1 MLKLFLARGSVSRIT
16 TSLGTVVLALI
27 YCIAAG
33 CDGSNDDFVDPS
45 EIDPESTE
53 PIEISDVAVF
63 ENPKNALSYFV
74 EWKTDIPASTVL
86 KMTCGEEISHTYNSD
101 KPQRF
106 HSVFVM
112 GLLDGI
118 SCDLVLESRI
128 YQRSG
133 RAEASIERAG
143 PLPDFLPEL
152 NARIIDRERMQAG
165 WTLWTFGR
173 FSASGPVYVI
183 VTDEQGRYRWYLL
196 ESTDR
201 RYADNELM
209 IIPDGILLG
218 GGSTKILNWE
228 GDVVWEPPFES
239 HHDITIS
246 TFHENHFLYLGYS
259 SKDCRTSEGT
269 ANEFDRTTQKT
280 IWTWY
285 ICEHFTP
292 RLDYKN
298 WSHINTIEPFPD
310 ERAVLLSPRDQ
321 NALLKVDRD
330 SDAIVW
336 ILGEGG
342 DFEMDDSD
350 RFYRQHA
357 PEFQPNGNI
366 LLFDNGLSSSE
377 ASRHGDGADKA
388 REYSRALELALI
400 FDEDGKPLR
409 AEKVW
414 EYKDESLY
422 SGGRSEADRLPNGNT
437 LITYSTL
444 EEDFS
449 TLMREVTAEG
459 EVVWELRAPEDRSTY
474 RSERLT
480 REYFGYVRDDAD

>member
-1 MLKLFLARGSVSRIT
+1 MSKSILPRRIRSWTIFSFWVTGLAFAS
-16 TSLGTVVLALI
+16 
-27 YCIAAG
+27 CICIG
-33 CDGSNDDFVDPS
+33 CDGTNDKTIDLKDVDAA
-45 EIDPESTE
+45 STE
-53 PIEISDVAVF
+53 PIEISNITVF
-63 ENPKNALSYFV
+63 ENPKNSLSYFV
-74 EWKTDIPASTVL
+74 EWETDIPASTEL
-86 KMTCGEEISHTYNSD
+86 KITCGEEISHNYTSD
-101 KPQRF
+101 KPVLF

-112 GLLDGI
+112 GLIDGI
-118 SCDLVLESRI
+118 SCDLELESNI
-128 YQRSG
+128 FQHSG
-133 RAEASIERAG
+133 RADASIERAG
-143 PLPDFLPEL
+143 PLPEFLPAL
-152 NARIIDRERMQAG
+152 NARIMDQQRMQAG

-173 FSASGPVYVI
+173 FSGSGPVYVI
-183 VTDEQGRYRWYLL
+183 VTDEKGRYRWYVM

-201 RYADNELM
+201 RYSDNELV
-209 IIPDGILLG
+209 IIPEGILLG

-259 SKDCRTSEGT
+259 SQGCSTSEGT
-269 ANEFDRTTQKT
+269 ANEFDRATKKT
-280 IWTWY
+280 IWTWR

-292 RLDYKN
+292 RLEYRN
-298 WSHINTIEPFPD
+298 WSHINTIEPFPN

-330 SDAIVW
+330 TDEIIW

-342 DFEMDDSD
+342 DFEMDDAD

-357 PEFQPNGNI
+357 PEIEPNGNI
-366 LLFDNGLSSSE
+366 LLFDNGISLSE
-377 ASRHGDGADKA
+377 ATTRGDGADKA

-400 FDEDGKPLR
+400 FDDDGKPLR

-414 EYKDESLY
+414 EYKDESLF

-444 EEDFS
+444 ETDYS
-449 TLMREVTAEG
+449 TLMREVTTEG
-459 EVVWELRAPEDRSTY
+459 EVVWELHAPADRSTY

-480 REYFGYVRDDAD
+480 EQYFGYVRKTD